1 MKILMIVAQKDFRDE
16 EFFEPRDIFI
26 KNGIDVEVAS
36 QELSLARG
44 RLGGTVMP
52 GLTVDEADL
61 DDFSAIVLVGGRG
74 AEVYLDDERIH
85 DLAREFFNAG
95 KIVAAICFAPAILAK
110 AGLLSG
116 VKATCTP
123 NEEETLAAGG
133 AEYTGAL
140 VEVDGKIITASGPD
154 AAKSFGEKIVELL
167 K

>member
-16 EFFEPRDIFI
+16 EFFEPRDVFI

-36 QELSLARG
+36 QELSLAKG

-52 GLTVDEADL
+52 DITIDDAEV
-61 DDFSAIVLVGGRG
+61 DDFRAIVLVGGRG
-74 AEVYLDDERIH
+74 AEVYLDDDRVH
-85 DLAREFFNAG
+85 SLVKDFYDNG
-95 KIVAAICFAPAILAK
+95 KLVAAICLAPAILAK

-123 NEEETLAAGG
+123 DEERNIAAGG
-133 AEYTGAL
+133 AEYTGAS
-140 VEVDGKIITASGPD
+140 VEVDGKIVTASGPE
-154 AAKSFGEKIVELL
+154 AAKAFGEKIVELL